1 MTVFLLDETH
11 CRYKWL
17 LKLIMMLLNAFLKL
31 FIIQLFL
38 LYFFVSDMTAGQLH
52 ETLKQRVLQLSDQD
66 QIEILSNI
74 EVNYFHFML

>member
-1 MTVFLLDETH
+1 
-11 CRYKWL
+11 
-17 LKLIMMLLNAFLKL
+17 MMLLNAFLKL